1 MGNTFKFVRTV
12 VEDRGFKTS
21 NPSLVKVKG
30 LEYDVPNPPDGIFL
44 YGTGYRGR
52 GVDMSAPKD
61 KGKET
66 IVFNY
71 NMGPGNFD
79 IYRGRLVDPKTRNPI
94 TSPDELAKYQEGVI
108 VLQRGESLTPQELSR
123 AGIEEGR
130 QGPNGE
136 FDYKKFEPMRDE
148 PRELTSA
155 GRRV

>member
-1 MGNTFKFVRTV
+1 
-12 VEDRGFKTS
+12 
-21 NPSLVKVKG
+21 
-30 LEYDVPNPPDGIFL
+30 
-44 YGTGYRGR
+44 
-52 GVDMSAPKD
+52 
-61 KGKET
+61 
-66 IVFNY
+66 
-71 NMGPGNFD
+71 MGPGNFD

-136 FDYKKFEPMRDE
+136 FDYKKFETMRDE